1 MEWVK
6 ISIETSREAEDAL
19 SNLFMEMGSGGAQIE
34 DDNSDP
40 DRIVVSAYFPP
51 DDTIG
56 ERVSKITEL
65 LKNMRE
71 MNINAGTGRVSIH
84 RLDEKEWT
92 EPWKEFF
99 KPIPIGERILIHP
112 SWEDAGA
119 PSSRDILIQIDP
131 QMAFGTGRH
140 STTILCLELLEDVLK
155 GGEKVADIGTGS
167 GILAIAAKKLGAR
180 QVIAVDIDPKAV
192 PIARENARTNGIH
205 DGIHVVCGGLL
216 NPIRGRYDVIVSN
229 IVSKV
234 IRLMIPDLRYYLN
247 TGGKLILSG
256 ILGDEVSEIQNELEN
271 NGLAILETRHHEEWA
286 GILAESAT

>member
-6 ISIETSREAEDAL
+6 ISIETSHEAEDAL

-34 DDNSDP
+34 GDNSDS

-51 DDTIG
+51 DDMIG

-65 LKNMRE
+65 LKSMRE
-71 MNINAGTGRVSIH
+71 MNIDVGAGRVSIH
-84 RLDEKEWT
+84 RLDETEWT

-99 KPIPIGERILIHP
+99 KPIPTGERILVYP
-112 SWEDAGA
+112 SWEDASES
-119 PSSRDILIQIDP
+119 SSRDILIQIDP

-155 GGEKVADIGTGS
+155 GGERVADIGTGS
-167 GILAIAAKKLGAR
+167 GILAIAAIKMGAR

-192 PIARENARTNGIH
+192 HIARENARINGIY
-205 DGIHVVCGGLL
+205 DEIHVVCGRLL

-229 IVSKV
+229 IASKV
-234 IRLMIPDLRYYLN
+234 IRLMIPDFTAYLN
-247 TGGKLILSG
+247 TGGKLILAG

-271 NGLAILETRHHEEWA
+271 NGLAILETRSHEEWA
-286 GILAESAT
+286 GILAEAAT